1 MSHCHLAGWAG
12 PPIRFQVS
20 LQSPGRAE
28 SWATSQE
35 TQIGFQVASELSS
48 L

>member
-35 TQIGFQVASELSS
+35 TQIAFQVASELSS